1 MSSERGDRGRLDAD
15 AWRRIG
21 AVLDRVSG
29 VDLRGR
35 PDALEQ
41 ACRAEGI
48 RVEDV
53 RPYLEAEDSSG
64 LFPGRLDPAILKDVL
79 HALAA
84 GSRSAPL
91 EPGARLGRYEILSL
105 IGVGG
110 MGEVYRARDTRLN
123 RIVALKRLTAHV
135 AASLE
140 GRKRFEREA
149 LATSTLNHPHIC
161 TLHDVGEHEGTEFL
175 VMELV
180 EGETLAARLERGAL
194 PTSEAL
200 QCAAQVTD
208 ALAAAHRH
216 GIVHR
221 DLKPANI
228 MLTAHGVK
236 LLDFGLAA
244 LRPPPG
250 LIDGGHDK
258 GSTAAGTILG
268 TLQYMSPEQ
277 IQAKPVDGRTDI
289 FAVGAILY
297 EMLTGRKAFDAD
309 SPAGVVAAVLDHTP
323 QPLKNDRPDVP
334 AVLEWAVAH
343 CLSKVADERWQ
354 SAADLARQL
363 RWIEASR
370 TVEDPQPAFRPAR
383 RGTIAWLAVAAAAAV
398 AAIAIA
404 YFVTERQQAGTRL
417 TYRFEIPPLPGT
429 SYEGPF
435 SISPDGRR
443 LAFTTTD
450 VAGLRSLWIRAVDG
464 LTAQRIESADGARY
478 PFWSPD
484 GASLG
489 FFADRK
495 LKIVDL
501 GTRNVRIL
509 TDTGSGGGGTWN
521 ADGVILFADEST
533 ATMRRPSAG
542 LRRVSASGGVAAPAT
557 RSESE
562 KDSHAIQAFP
572 HFLPDGRH
580 FLYMHLGV
588 SAPGVYV
595 GRLDANER
603 KRILPALVTVV
614 GSQRIN
620 VNGPV
625 RATYAAGHLFY
636 LDNSDRTVMAQAF
649 DVRRLQLRGAAVRI
663 AENVENPAPGLC
675 AYDVSETGMLVYRPQ
690 PPEPDNP
697 SQLSGFDRGNRVREH
712 PAKVSADQKFLMRV
726 SDPPAAPAPPMIVL
740 TDWSSRAKH

>member
-1 MSSERGDRGRLDAD
+1 M
-15 AWRRIG
+15 
-21 AVLDRVSG
+21 LDRVSG

-35 PDALEQ
+35 PDALPDVLEE

-48 RVEDV
+48 GVEDV
-53 RPYLEAEDSSG
+53 RPYLEAEDSSD
-64 LFPGRLDPAILKDVL
+64 LFPGRLDPAILRDVL

-84 GSRSAPL
+84 GARSAPL

-140 GRKRFEREA
+140 GRQRFEREA

-250 LIDGGHDK
+250 LIDGGLDK
-258 GSTAAGTILG
+258 VSAAGTILG

-277 IQAKPVDGRTDI
+277 IQAKPVDGRSDI
-289 FAVGAILY
+289 FAVGAVLY

-309 SPAGVVAAVLDHTP
+309 SPAGVVAAVLDRTP
-323 QPLKNDRPDVP
+323 RPLKDDRPGVP
-334 AVLEWAVAH
+334 AALEWAVAQ
-343 CLSKVADERWQ
+343 CLTKVADERWQ

-398 AAIAIA
+398 AAISIA
-404 YFVTERQQAGTRL
+404 YFVTERQQTDTRL

-435 SISPDGRR
+435 SVSPDGRR

-450 VAGLRSLWIRAVDG
+450 MAGLRSLWIRAVDG
-464 LTAQRIESADGARY
+464 LTAQRIESADGAQY

-542 LRRVSASGGVAAPAT
+542 LRRVSASGGVVAPAT

-595 GRLDANER
+595 GRLDADER

-675 AYDVSETGMLVYRPQ
+675 AYDVSQTGMLVYRPQ
-690 PPEPDNP
+690 PPQPDNS
-697 SQLSGFDRGNRVREH
+697 SQLSGFDRGDRVRH
-712 PAKVSADQKFLMRV
+712 QPAKVSADQKLLMRV
-726 SDPPAAPAPPMIVL
+726 SDPPAAPAPMIVL

>member
-1 MSSERGDRGRLDAD
+1 MASERGDRGRLDAD

-21 AVLDRVSG
+21 AVLDRVSS
-29 VDLRGR
+29 VDVRVR
-35 PDALEQ
+35 PDALEA
-41 ACRAEGI
+41 ACRAEGV

-53 RPYLEAEDSSG
+53 RPYLEMNDSSG
-64 LFPGRLDPAILKDVL
+64 RFPGPLDPAILTDVL
-79 HALAA
+79 QGLAA
-84 GSRSAPL
+84 EARSATL
-91 EPGARLGRYEILSL
+91 EPGARLGRYEIHSL

-123 RIVALKRLTAHV
+123 RTVALKRLTAHV
-135 AASLE
+135 AANHE
-140 GRKRFEREA
+140 ARKRFEREA

-161 TLHDVGEHEGTEFL
+161 TLHDVGEHDGTEFL

-180 EGETLAARLERGAL
+180 EGETLAARLQRGAL
-194 PTSEAL
+194 PMSEAL

-250 LIDGGHDK
+250 VIDGGLDK
-258 GSTAAGTILG
+258 ASSAAGTILG

-277 IQAKPVDGRTDI
+277 IQAKPVDGRSDI
-289 FAVGAILY
+289 FAVGAVLY

-323 QPLKNDRPDVP
+323 QPLKNDLPGVP
-334 AVLEWAVAH
+334 AALEWAVAH
-343 CLSKVADERWQ
+343 CLTKVADERWH
-354 SAADLARQL
+354 SAADLGRQL

-370 TVEDPQPAFRPAR
+370 TAEGPQPAFRAAR
-383 RGTIAWLAVAAAAAV
+383 RGTIAWLAVASAV
-398 AAIAIA
+398 AVGAISIA
-404 YFVTERQQAGTRL
+404 YYATERQRESTQL

-443 LAFTTTD
+443 LAFTTID

-464 LTAQRIESADGARY
+464 LAAQRIESADGARC

-495 LKIVDL
+495 LKVIDL
-501 GTRNVRIL
+501 ATGNVRVL

-533 ATMRRPSAG
+533 ATMSPPSAG
-542 LRRVSASGGVAAPAT
+542 LRRVSSSGGIVAPAT
-557 RSESE
+557 RSASE

-580 FLYMHLGV
+580 FLYMQLGV
-588 SAPGVYV
+588 RAPGVYV
-595 GRLDANER
+595 GRLDADEP

-614 GSQRIN
+614 GSQ
-620 VNGPV
+620 
-625 RATYAAGHLFY
+625 
-636 LDNSDRTVMAQAF
+636 
-649 DVRRLQLRGAAVRI
+649 
-663 AENVENPAPGLC
+663 
-675 AYDVSETGMLVYRPQ
+675 
-690 PPEPDNP
+690 
-697 SQLSGFDRGNRVREH
+697 
-712 PAKVSADQKFLMRV
+712 
-726 SDPPAAPAPPMIVL
+726 
-740 TDWSSRAKH
+740 

>member
-1 MSSERGDRGRLDAD
+1 MSDDRGRLDAD
-15 AWRRIG
+15 TWRHIG
-21 AVLDRVSG
+21 AVLDRVRDL
-29 VDLRGR
+29 DLRAR
-35 PDALEQ
+35 PDALEE
-41 ACRAEGI
+41 ACRAEGV

-53 RPYLEAEDSSG
+53 RPYLEVDDSSG
-64 LFPGRLDPAILKDVL
+64 RFPGPLDPAILTDVL
-79 HALAA
+79 QALAA
-84 GSRSAPL
+84 EARTATL

-110 MGEVYRARDTRLN
+110 MGEVYKARDTRLN

-135 AASLE
+135 AANHES
-140 GRKRFEREA
+140 RKRFEREA

-180 EGETLAARLERGAL
+180 EGETLAARLQRGAL
-194 PTSEAL
+194 PMSEAL
-200 QCAAQVTD
+200 RSAAQVTE

-250 LIDGGHDK
+250 LIDGGLDK
-258 GSTAAGTILG
+258 VSSAAGTILG

-277 IQAKPVDGRTDI
+277 IQAKSIDGRSDI
-289 FAVGAILY
+289 FAVGAVLY

-323 QPLKNDRPDVP
+323 QPLKNERAGVP
-334 AVLEWAVAH
+334 AALEWAVAH
-343 CLSKVADERWQ
+343 CLTKAADERWQ

-363 RWIEASR
+363 RWIEASH

-383 RGTIAWLAVAAAAAV
+383 RGTIVWLVVAAAAAAV
-398 AAIAIA
+398 AAISTA
-404 YFVTERQQAGTRL
+404 YFMTERQQAGSRL
-417 TYRFEIPPLPGT
+417 TYRFEIPPPPGT

-435 SISPDGRR
+435 SISPDGQR

-464 LTAQRIESADGARY
+464 LTARRIESADGARY

-489 FFADRK
+489 FFAGRN
-495 LKIVDL
+495 LKVVDL
-501 GTRNVRIL
+501 GTGNVRIL

-521 ADGVILFADEST
+521 ADGVILFADEPT
-533 ATMRRPSAG
+533 ATMRPASAG

-557 RSESE
+557 RSG
-562 KDSHAIQAFP
+562 AFP

-580 FLYMHLGV
+580 FLYMQLGV

-595 GRLDANER
+595 GRLDADEP
-603 KRILPALVTVV
+603 KRILPALVTLV

-649 DVRRLQLRGAAVRI
+649 DVRRLQLSGAAMRI
-663 AENVENPAPGLC
+663 AENVENPAPGLY
-675 AYDVSETGMLVYRPQ
+675 AYDVSETGLLVYRPQ
-690 PPEPDNP
+690 PPEPDHP
-697 SQLSGFDRGNRVREH
+697 SQLSGFDRRNRVRD
-712 PAKVSADQKFLMRV
+712 PATVSADQNFLMRV
-726 SDPPAAPAPPMIVL
+726 SDPLAAPAPPLIVL

>member
-1 MSSERGDRGRLDAD
+1 MSDDRGRLDAD
-15 AWRRIG
+15 TWRHIG
-21 AVLDRVSG
+21 AVLDRVRDL
-29 VDLRGR
+29 DLRAP
-35 PDALEQ
+35 PDALEE
-41 ACRAEGI
+41 ACRAEGV

-53 RPYLEAEDSSG
+53 RPYLEVDDSSG
-64 LFPGRLDPAILKDVL
+64 PFPGPLDPAILTDVL
-79 HALAA
+79 QALAA
-84 GSRSAPL
+84 EARTATL

-135 AASLE
+135 AANHES
-140 GRKRFEREA
+140 RKRFEREA

-180 EGETLAARLERGAL
+180 EGETLAARLQRGAL
-194 PTSEAL
+194 PMSEAL
-200 QCAAQVTD
+200 RSAAQVTE

-250 LIDGGHDK
+250 LIDGGLDK
-258 GSTAAGTILG
+258 VSSAAGTILG

-277 IQAKPVDGRTDI
+277 IQAKPIDGRSDI
-289 FAVGAILY
+289 FAVGAVLY

-309 SPAGVVAAVLDHTP
+309 SPAAVVAAVLDHTP
-323 QPLKNDRPDVP
+323 QPLKNERAGVP
-334 AVLEWAVAH
+334 AALEWAVAH
-343 CLSKVADERWQ
+343 CLTKAADERWQ

-363 RWIEASR
+363 RWIEASH

-383 RGTIAWLAVAAAAAV
+383 RGTIVWLVVAAAAAV
-398 AAIAIA
+398 AAISTA
-404 YFVTERQQAGTRL
+404 YFMTERQQAGTRL
-417 TYRFEIPPLPGT
+417 TYRFEIPPPPGT

-435 SISPDGRR
+435 SISPDGQR

-464 LTAQRIESADGARY
+464 LTARRIESADGARY

-484 GASLG
+484 GGSLG
-489 FFADRK
+489 FFAGSK
-495 LKIVDL
+495 LKVVDL
-501 GTRNVRIL
+501 GTGNVRIL

-533 ATMRRPSAG
+533 ATMRPASAG

-557 RSESE
+557 RSG
-562 KDSHAIQAFP
+562 AFP

-580 FLYMHLGV
+580 FLYMQLGV

-595 GRLDANER
+595 GRLDADEP
-603 KRILPALVTVV
+603 KRILPALVTLV

-649 DVRRLQLRGAAVRI
+649 DVRRLQLSGAAMRI

-675 AYDVSETGMLVYRPQ
+675 AYDVSETGLLVYRPQ
-690 PPEPDNP
+690 PPEPDHP
-697 SQLSGFDRGNRVREH
+697 SQLSGFDRRNRVRDH
-712 PAKVSADQKFLMRV
+712 PATVSADQKFLMRV
-726 SDPPAAPAPPMIVL
+726 SDPPAAPAPPLIVL

>member
-1 MSSERGDRGRLDAD
+1 MSDDRGRLDAD
-15 AWRRIG
+15 TWRHIG
-21 AVLDRVSG
+21 AVLDRVRDL
-29 VDLRGR
+29 DLRAR
-35 PDALEQ
+35 PDALEE
-41 ACRAEGI
+41 ACRAEGV

-53 RPYLEAEDSSG
+53 RPYLEVDDSSG
-64 LFPGRLDPAILKDVL
+64 RFPGPLDPAILTDVL
-79 HALAA
+79 QALAA
-84 GSRSAPL
+84 EARTATL

-110 MGEVYRARDTRLN
+110 MGEVYKARDTRLN

-135 AASLE
+135 AANHES
-140 GRKRFEREA
+140 RKRFEREA

-180 EGETLAARLERGAL
+180 EGETLAARLQRGAL
-194 PTSEAL
+194 PMSEAL
-200 QCAAQVTD
+200 RSAAQVTE

-250 LIDGGHDK
+250 LIDGGLDK
-258 GSTAAGTILG
+258 VSSAAGTILG

-277 IQAKPVDGRTDI
+277 IQAKPIDGRSDI
-289 FAVGAILY
+289 FAVGAVLY

-323 QPLKNDRPDVP
+323 QPLKNERAGVP
-334 AVLEWAVAH
+334 AALEWAVAH
-343 CLSKVADERWQ
+343 CLTKAADERWQ

-363 RWIEASR
+363 RWIEASH

-383 RGTIAWLAVAAAAAV
+383 RGTIVWLVVAAAAAV
-398 AAIAIA
+398 AAISTA
-404 YFVTERQQAGTRL
+404 YFMTERQQAGTRL
-417 TYRFEIPPLPGT
+417 TYRFEIPSPPGT

-435 SISPDGRR
+435 SISPDGQR

-464 LTAQRIESADGARY
+464 LTARRIESADGARY

-489 FFADRK
+489 FFAGRK
-495 LKIVDL
+495 LKVVDL
-501 GTRNVRIL
+501 GTGNVRIL

-533 ATMRRPSAG
+533 ATMRPASAG

-557 RSESE
+557 RSG
-562 KDSHAIQAFP
+562 AFP

-580 FLYMHLGV
+580 FLYMQLGV

-595 GRLDANER
+595 GRLDADEP
-603 KRILPALVTVV
+603 KRILPALVTLV

-649 DVRRLQLRGAAVRI
+649 DVRRLQLSGAAMRI

-675 AYDVSETGMLVYRPQ
+675 AYDVSETGLLVYRPQ
-690 PPEPDNP
+690 PPEPDHP
-697 SQLSGFDRGNRVREH
+697 SQLSGFDRRNRVRDH
-712 PAKVSADQKFLMRV
+712 PATVSADQKFLMRV
-726 SDPPAAPAPPMIVL
+726 SDPPAAPAPPLIVL